1 MLAAALR
8 CARLAL
14 PPAPPPPP
22 SPSACC
28 RAPSTAPRPPS
39 RLALLSVAFF
49 ILINALRVSS
59 QLMVTVQRRELR
71 DKQRKQQ
78 QGEARA
84 DGSKGKGKAAKGK
97 AVKQE

>member
-1 MLAAALR
+1 MIIASPKR
-8 CARLAL
+8 CVCSTRS
-14 PPAPPPPP
+14 PA
-22 SPSACC
+22 SAISC

-39 RLALLSVAFF
+39 RLALSVAFF
-49 ILINALRVSS
+49 ILVNALRVSI
-59 QLMVTVQRRELR
+59 QLMVTVKRRELR